1 MKKCII
7 GIIIIL
13 QTVSAFASSSPSLK
27 VGMDLSSPPFEMIC
41 TNGSPCGIS
50 VDIARALGHFL
61 NRDVDIQNIS
71 FIGLIPALKNEK
83 IDAVISSLTVTEQ
96 RKKSIDFSI
105 PYAVTGLCLLIN
117 HQTSLDGIGNANRPD
132 CSIVVKS
139 GTTGE
144 VYAAQH
150 LTKANVRVLEK
161 ESYCV
166 MEVIQG
172 KADGFIYDQLS
183 VYKIWQKNL
192 STTRALLNP
201 FQKEYWAIG
210 IRKGN
215 DELLKQ
221 VDHFIR
227 SFREEGGFEKLS
239 DTYLPMEKAAF
250 KKLGIPFIFS

>member
-1 MKKCII
+1 MKKFII

-13 QTVSAFASSSPSLK
+13 QTVSAFASSNPSLK

-41 TNGSPCGIS
+41 PDGSPCGIS

-61 NRDVDIQNIS
+61 HRDIQIQNIS
-71 FIGLIPALKNEK
+71 FVGLIPALKNEK
-83 IDAVISSLTVTEQ
+83 IDLVISSLTVTEQ

-132 CSIVVKS
+132 RTIVVKS

-150 LTKANVRVLEK
+150 LTKAKVRVLEK
-161 ESYCV
+161 EAYCV

-172 KADGFIYDQLS
+172 KADAFIYDQLS
-183 VYKIWQKNL
+183 VYRIWQKNL
-192 STTRALLNP
+192 STTKALLSP
-201 FQKEYWAIG
+201 FQKEYWGIG

-215 DELLKQ
+215 SQLLKE

-227 SFREEGGFEKLS
+227 SFQQEGGFKKLS
-239 DTYLPMEKAAF
+239 DTYLPIEKTAF
-250 KKLGIPFIFS
+250 KQLGIPFIFS